1 MGYLPLPTPLSV
13 ACSLTPLLHVLS
25 CTECLL
31 PESFRYYCI
40 GMTGGTNN
48 MGKQLS
54 MLEWAL
60 GLEKEDLGSISD
72 FMALFGDII

>member
-1 MGYLPLPTPLSV
+1 
-13 ACSLTPLLHVLS
+13 
-25 CTECLL
+25 
-31 PESFRYYCI
+31 
-40 GMTGGTNN
+40 

-72 FMALFGDII
+72 FMALYLVSLAL